1 MGSHEKE
8 TSSPR
13 KAPGPSRSNSTVSS
27 RHGSAHQGSECW
39 EVVDEPRGRIGPGL
53 EPASHEGY
61 LLKKRKWPLKG
72 WHKRYFVLEE
82 GILRYATTH
91 QDVLKGKLHGSIDVR
106 LSVMSINKKAQRV
119 DLDTEE
125 NIYHLKIKS
134 QEVFNSWVANLC
146 SHRLVEKSKC
156 PAPTGGPTRRVTPPT
171 QGYGSRNRV
180 LPSDSAPAL
189 SALTSPRDK
198 VSSWLKDSEGLD
210 SCTAELSE
218 CQGKLQELNKML
230 QSLETLHRIPSAP
243 LIAHSQTSAATER
256 PRKGKRATRI
266 WCTQSF
272 AKDDAIG
279 RVGRLHGSV
288 PNLSRYLESSQN
300 QAAFSLPPEYSQL
313 QRSFWILAQKVHGSL
328 SSVVAVLTAE
338 RDRLQGMQQALA
350 LQRCAGS
357 VRNAAAAGASLQNLD
372 RPEYLRRFHSLSLS
386 DTTLD
391 SFASLSPD
399 KPDPRLPQGREQQLS
414 NRSIVSLSDSHTEFF
429 DACEV
434 FLSASS
440 SENAASDDESCI
452 SEVTNSLSD
461 EAGGDGRFQRAS
473 RGAAAGGPALC
484 ASETGGGSLPAP
496 LPMLLPTRLPHR
508 SCLPAPSIPAGDVSL
523 WNILRNNVGK
533 ELSKVSMPVQ
543 LNEPLNTLQRLCEE
557 LEYSPLLDA
566 ASRSADPCERLVYVA
581 AFAVSA
587 YASTYYRAGSKP
599 FNPVLG
605 ETYECVRP
613 DRGFRFISEQ
623 VCHHPP
629 ISACHAES
637 DNFIFWQDMKW
648 KNKFWGKSL
657 EIVPVG
663 TVNVKLPR
671 FGDHFEW
678 NKVTSCIHNILS
690 GQRWIEH
697 YGEVL
702 IRNARDSAYHCK
714 ITFCKARYWG
724 SSVNEVQGAVVSHSG
739 QVIHRLFG
747 KWHEGLYRGVP
758 PAGQCLWKPNPMPRE
773 HEKNYGFTQ
782 FALELNEL
790 TPELKRFLPSTDTRL
805 RPDQRYLEEGNV
817 QAAESQKRRIEQLQ
831 RDRRRVMEENNILH
845 QARFF
850 SPQARSGWEC
860 LHRREDAAE
869 RLAGTSISLQGKAFP
884 QPGHGLGAV
893 RNQAMDRAAG
903 VPNGSWVPVPA
914 PARTWGLVVRAEV

>member
-1 MGSHEKE
+1 SVC
-8 TSSPR
+8 
-13 KAPGPSRSNSTVSS
+13 NSCDPPFQW
-27 RHGSAHQGSECW
+27 RAKPFRALGSECW
-39 EVVDEPRGRIGPGL
+39 EVVDEPQGRIGLSQEL
-53 EPASHEGY
+53 ERHEGY

-82 GILRYATTH
+82 GILKYATTR
-91 QDVLKGKLHGSIDVR
+91 QDVLKGKLHGSVDVR
-106 LSVMSINKKAQRV
+106 LAVMSINRKAQRV

-134 QEVFNSWVANLC
+134 QELFTSWVTKLC
-146 SHRLVEKSKC
+146 SHRLTEKPQC
-156 PAPTGGPTRRVTPPT
+156 PAPTGGPAR
-171 QGYGSRNRV
+171 RV
-180 LPSDSAPAL
+180 LPSAEVSAARPL
-189 SALTSPRDK
+189 WDPRDK
-198 VSSWLKDSEGLD
+198 VNAWLKDSEGLD
-210 SCTAELSE
+210 RCSAELSE

-230 QSLETLHRIPSAP
+230 QSLETLHRIPSTP
-243 LIAHSQTSAATER
+243 LISNTAVER
-256 PRKGKRATRI
+256 PRKGKRTTRI

-272 AKDDAIG
+272 AKDDTIG

-288 PNLSRYLESSQN
+288 PNLSRYLESSQS
-300 QAAFSLPPEYSQL
+300 QPAFSLPPEYSQL
-313 QRSFWILAQKVHGSL
+313 QRSFWILAQKAFL
-328 SSVVAVLTAE
+328 CLLLA
-338 RDRLQGMQQALA
+338 QAPSHNPDHA
-350 LQRCAGS
+350 
-357 VRNAAAAGASLQNLD
+357 
-372 RPEYLRRFHSLSLS
+372 EYLRRFHSLSISS
-386 DTTLD
+386 DATLD
-391 SFASLSPD
+391 SFTSLHPD
-399 KPDPRLPQGREQQLS
+399 EPNTHLAKGQEKQLS
-414 NRSIVSLSDSHTEFF
+414 NRSIISLSDSHTEFF

-440 SENAASDDESCI
+440 SENEVRGSDDESPGM
-452 SEVTNSLSD
+452 SEATNSLSD
-461 EAGGDGRFQRAS
+461 EAGGQGFQRVY
-473 RGAAAGGPALC
+473 RP
-484 ASETGGGSLPAP
+484 GGSQMLP
-496 LPMLLPTRLPHR
+496 RR

-533 ELSKVSMPVQ
+533 DLSKVSMPVQ
-543 LNEPLNTLQRLCEE
+543 LNEPLNMLQRLCEE
-557 LEYSPLLDA
+557 LEYSILLDA
-566 ASRSADPCERLVYVA
+566 ASRCADPCERLVCVA

-613 DRGFRFISEQ
+613 DKGFRFISEQ

-629 ISACHAES
+629 VSACHAES

-702 IRNARDSAYHCK
+702 IRNVRDSSYHCK
-714 ITFCKARYWG
+714 ITFCKARYWS
-724 SSVNEVQGAVVSHSG
+724 SSVNEVQGAVLSRGG

-747 KWHEGLYRGVP
+747 KWHEGLYRGAP

-773 HEKNYGFTQ
+773 LEKNYGFTQ

-790 TPELKRFLPSTDTRL
+790 TPELKHFLPSTDTRL
-805 RPDQRYLEEGNV
+805 PRDLRYLEEGNV

-831 RDRRRVMEENNILH
+831 RDRRRVMEDNNIFH

-850 SPQARSGWEC
+850 RQQTDPG
-860 LHRREDAAE
+860 
-869 RLAGTSISLQGKAFP
+869 GTE
-884 QPGHGLGAV
+884 
-893 RNQAMDRAAG
+893 
-903 VPNGSWVPVPA
+903 SWVSND
-914 PARTWGLVVRAEV
+914 TYWKLRAEPGYANLDSPVLW